1 MGPKRTQYERCRK
14 ALNALDLVYQLC
26 EGGVNSTHT
35 AVHEKLEKEFNE
47 VLHDV
52 AVARRRFEKAR
63 IRVSTLNNMGLD
75 PFWDVK
81 ERDYFQQLEKIAI
94 AELNAAEEEWND
106 I

>member
-14 ALNALDLVYQLC
+14 ALNAFDLVRQLC

-47 VLHDV
+47 VVSDV
-52 AVARRRFEKAR
+52 MYAKRRFDNAKL
-63 IRVSTLNNMGLD
+63 RVSDLKRLAQDN
-75 PFWDVK
+75 FWTT
-81 ERDYFQQLEKIAI
+81 EESETFEKMQKRVGAELII
-94 AELNAAEEEWND
+94 AEQEWND

>member
-35 AVHEKLEKEFNE
+35 AVHEKLSIEFDE

-52 AVARRRFEKAR
+52 MRARRRFDNAR
-63 IRVSTLNNMGLD
+63 IRVSDLQRLIQDN
-75 PFWDVK
+75 FWTT
-81 ERDYFQQLEKIAI
+81 EELEVFKKMQKRAG
-94 AELNAAEEEWND
+94 AELNMAEQEWND